1 MKDILNRLYRH
12 IPLTQTEAKQLFYN
26 IAEQQYN
33 DIQVASFLTVFMM
46 RPIQLEELQGFR
58 EALLELC
65 VKIDIEDRDTIDVV
79 GTGGDGKDTFN
90 ISTLSA
96 VVTAAA
102 GYPVTKHGSYA
113 SSSASGSSDVL
124 LHFGYQFSNQRDV
137 LLRQL
142 DAANLCFLHAPIFH
156 PAMKAVV
163 PVRKQLKV
171 KTFFNMLGP
180 LVNPIQPTY
189 QLFGVFD
196 LELARMYHYLL
207 QQSDKQFAVVYTT
220 DGYDEISLTS
230 SFKLRTHR
238 GEYLLSP
245 HDLGKPIY
253 QQEDL
258 HGGGSVAS
266 AANIFKS
273 VLENTCTDA
282 QRDVVAANAGTA
294 IHCIKPE
301 TSLADCVAEAEAA
314 MVSGKAK
321 KTFERLLET
330 AK

>member
-1 MKDILNRLYRH
+1 MKAILNRLYQH
-12 IPLTQTEAKQLFYN
+12 IPLEKDEAKTLFYD
-26 IAEQQYN
+26 IAQQQYN

-46 RPIQLEELQGFR
+46 RPIQIAELQGFR

-65 VKIDIEDRDTIDVV
+65 VKIDIEGRDTIDIV

-96 VVTAAA
+96 VVVAAA

-124 LHFGYQFSNQRDV
+124 LHFGYQFSNQRDD

-142 DAANLCFLHAPIFH
+142 DTTNICFLHAPLFH

-163 PVRKQLKV
+163 PVRKQLRV

-196 LELARMYHYLL
+196 LELARMYQYLL
-207 QQSDKQFAVVYTT
+207 QQSNRQFAIVHGV
-220 DGYDEISLTS
+220 DGYDEISLTAP
-230 SFKLRTHR
+230 FKLRTHFS
-238 GEYLLSP
+238 EQLLAP
-245 HDLGKPIY
+245 HDLNKPTY
-253 QQEDL
+253 EANSL
-258 HGGGSVAS
+258 HGGGSVKS
-266 AANIFKS
+266 AARIFQS
-273 VLENTCTDA
+273 VLDNEATDA

-294 IHCIKPE
+294 IHCMKPE
-301 TSLADCVAEAEAA
+301 TSLIDCIAEAEE
-314 MVSGKAK
+314 VILSGKAK
-321 KTFERLLET
+321 RTFERLL
-330 AK
+330 AA